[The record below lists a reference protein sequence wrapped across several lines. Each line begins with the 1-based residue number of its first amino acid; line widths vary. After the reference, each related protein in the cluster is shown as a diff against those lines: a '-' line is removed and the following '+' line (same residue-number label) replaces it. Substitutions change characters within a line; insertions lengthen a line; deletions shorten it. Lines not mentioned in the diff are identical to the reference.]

1 MKPLPLCRIYQYMN
15 NMTYHHLSVLVHRR
29 AEKYGDKVA
38 LKYRDYETSQW
49 IPITWNQFSQTVR
62 QVANALV
69 ELGVQEEENI
79 GIFSQNK
86 PECLYVDFGA
96 FANRA
101 VTIPLYATSSPA
113 QAQYIIND
121 AQIRYIFVGEQFQ
134 YDAAFSVFG
143 FCQSLQQLIIF
154 DRAVVRD
161 PRDMTSI
168 YFDELL
174 ETGKALPNNDIVE
187 ERTSRAS
194 DDDLANIL
202 YTSGTTGEPKGVM
215 LHHSNYMEAFRI
227 HDIRLVDMTDQDVSM
242 NFLPL
247 THVFE
252 KAWTYLCIHK
262 GVQICINLRPVDIQT
277 TIKEIRPTLMCSVPR
292 FWEKVYA
299 GVQEKIAQETGLKKA
314 MMLDAIKVGKIHNI
328 DYLRKGKTPPL
339 MNQLKY
345 KFYEKTVYALLKKT
359 IGIENGNFFPTAGA
373 AVPDE
378 ICEFVHSVGINMLVG
393 YGLTESTATV
403 SCFLNKG
410 YEIGSVGTIM
420 PDVEV
425 KIGEENE
432 ILLRGKTITKGYYKK
447 AEATAAAIDK
457 DGWFHTGD
465 AGYMKDG
472 QLYLTERIKD
482 LFKTSNGKYISPQ
495 ALETKLAID
504 RYIDQIAIIADQRK
518 FVSALIVPV
527 YGFVKDYAK
536 EKGIEYKDMEEL
548 LQHPKV
554 IGLFRARIDTL
565 QQQFAHYEQVK
576 RFTLLPEPFSM
587 ERGELTNTLKLKRP
601 VVAKNYKELIDKMYE
616 E

>member
-1 MKPLPLCRIYQYMN
+1 
-15 NMTYHHLSVLVHRR
+15 MTYHHLSVMVHRQ

-49 IPITWNQFSQTVR
+49 IPITWNKFSQTVR
-62 QVANALV
+62 QAANALV
-69 ELGVQEEENI
+69 ALGVEEQRNI

-86 PECLYVDFGA
+86 PECLFTDFAA
-96 FANRA
+96 FANRL

-121 AQIRYIFVGEQFQ
+121 AQIRFLFVGEQFQ

-143 FCQSLQQLIIF
+143 FCNSLQKLIIF
-154 DRAVVRD
+154 DRSVVLD
-161 PRDMTSI
+161 PRDKTSV
-168 YFDELL
+168 YYDEFLAL
-174 ETGKALPNNDIVE
+174 GKDLPYNDLVE
-187 ERTSRAS
+187 ERTARAS

-215 LHHSNYMEAFRI
+215 LHHFNYREAIRI
-227 HDIRLVDMTDQDVSM
+227 HDIRLTGMSDKDVSM

-252 KAWTYLCIHK
+252 KAWTYFCIHR
-262 GVQICINLRPVDIQT
+262 GVQVCINLRPVDIQT

-299 GVQEKIAQETGLKKA
+299 GVQEKISQETGLRKA
-314 MMLDAIKVGKIHNI
+314 MMLDAMKVGKAHNI
-328 DYLRKGKTPPL
+328 DYVRAGKTPPL
-339 MNQLKY
+339 LLHLKY
-345 KFYEKTVYALLKKT
+345 KFYEKTIYALLKKT

-378 ICEFVHSVGINMLVG
+378 ICEFVHSVGINMVVG

-403 SCFLNKG
+403 SCFLDKG
-410 YEIGSVGTIM
+410 YEIGSVGTVM

-425 KIGEENE
+425 KIGENNE
-432 ILLRGKTITKGYYKK
+432 ILLRGKTITTGYYKK
-447 AEATAAAIDK
+447 PEATADAIDK

-465 AGYMKDG
+465 AGYLKDG
-472 QLYLTERIKD
+472 HLYLTERIKD

-504 RYIDQIAIIADQRK
+504 RYIDQITVIADQRK

-527 YGFVKDYAK
+527 NGLGKDYAK
-536 EKGIEYKDMEEL
+536 EKGLEYKDMADL

-554 IGLFRARIDTL
+554 QALFRARIDTL

-587 ERGELTNTLKLKRP
+587 ERGELTNTLKLKRS